1 MNTFFEW
8 IELNEGMS
16 VMVSSHDYSSQINN
30 IEDVNYFL
38 LKKVIYPAYEK
49 LESADKARIQVH
61 NVLAPDGDYYSHGLL
76 VLNFYTNGWGNKVN
90 DVISG
95 IRYYLDELGVKYD
108 TFKTEKSGMF
118 KGDVVRIPITSI
130 SKTSNN
136 APSLDMS
143 NSNAILIFRDIL
155 KIRGNDNDS
164 GFYNINVRDL
174 YQKIENLRDDDIKL
188 HAKDPYS
195 SQVTGGP
202 QVIHGG
208 LNFNDIKLRLNEIKK
223 IALWAMKN
231 HYDTINVG

>member
-16 VMVSSHDYSSQINN
+16 VMVSNHDYSNQINN
-30 IEDVNYFL
+30 IEDVNTFL

-49 LESADKARIQVH
+49 LESPDKDKIRVH
-61 NVLAPDGDYYSHGLL
+61 DVLAPDGDYYSHGLL
-76 VLNFYTNGWGNKVN
+76 VLNFYINGWGDKAK

-95 IRYYLDELGVKYD
+95 IHYYLNELGVKYD
-108 TFKTEKSGMF
+108 AFKTEKSGMF
-118 KGDVVRIPITSI
+118 EGDVVRIPITSI
-130 SKTSNN
+130 PKTSNN

-155 KIRGNDNDS
+155 HVRGNDG
-164 GFYNINVRDL
+164 GFFDINVRDL
-174 YQKIENLRDDDIKL
+174 YQKIESLRDDDIKI

-223 IALWAMKN
+223 IVLWAIKN
-231 HYDTINVG
+231 HYDTIHVG

>member
-1 MNTFFEW
+1 
-8 IELNEGMS
+8 
-16 VMVSSHDYSSQINN
+16 MVSNHDYSNQISN
-30 IEDVNYFL
+30 IEDINIFL

-49 LESADKARIQVH
+49 LESPDKDKIRVH
-61 NVLAPDGDYYSHGLL
+61 DVLAPDGDYYSHGLL
-76 VLNFYTNGWGNKVN
+76 VLNLYTNGWGDKLK

-108 TFKTEKSGMF
+108 AFKTEKSGMF
-118 KGDVVRIPITSI
+118 DGEVVRIPIKSI

-143 NSNAILIFRDIL
+143 NSNAVLIFRDIL
-155 KIRGNDNDS
+155 KIKENDS
-164 GFYNINVRDL
+164 GFFDINVRDL
-174 YQKIENLRDDDIKL
+174 YQRIENLRDDDIKL
-188 HAKDPYS
+188 HAKDAYS

-202 QVIHGG
+202 KIIHGG

-223 IALWAMKN
+223 IALWAMNN